1 MQAEKLHGAL
11 TMHRAGCV
19 SCCSMNNPNA
29 IHADKTPVR
38 IHFIVEWAERR
49 NLKQADIVREIGA
62 DKGLV
67 SRWFDGT
74 VPKGEYLEKLA
85 ELFGTDVHG
94 LFRHP
99 DDDWLAK
106 LFRDKS
112 EAERERAINMLKLF
126 FQNDRTGTNG

>member
-1 MQAEKLHGAL
+1 MSNQHTIHG
-11 TMHRAGCV
+11 
-19 SCCSMNNPNA
+19 
-29 IHADKTPVR
+29 DKTPIR
-38 IHFIVEWAERR
+38 IHFIVEWAEKR

-74 VPKGEYLEKLA
+74 VPKTEWLEKLA

-106 LFRDKS
+106 LFRDKTQ
-112 EAERERAINMLKLF
+112 EQRDQAIDMLKLLF
-126 FQNDRTGTNG
+126 KRTGTDG

>member
-1 MQAEKLHGAL
+1 MSRPGF
-11 TMHRAGCV
+11 V
-19 SCCSMNNPNA
+19 SCCNMSNQPT
-29 IHADKTPVR
+29 IHADKTPIR
-38 IHFIVEWAERR
+38 IHFIVEWAEKR

-74 VPKGEYLEKLA
+74 VPKAEWLDKLA
-85 ELFGTDVHG
+85 EMFGTDVHG

-106 LFRDKS
+106 LFRDKTQ
-112 EAERERAINMLKLF
+112 EQREQAINMLRLLF
-126 FQNDRTGTNG
+126 KEGRTGTDG